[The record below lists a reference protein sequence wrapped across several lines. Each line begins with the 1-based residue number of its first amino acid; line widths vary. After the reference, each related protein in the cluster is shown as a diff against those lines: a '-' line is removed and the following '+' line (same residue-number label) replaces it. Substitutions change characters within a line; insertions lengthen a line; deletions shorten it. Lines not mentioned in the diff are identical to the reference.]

1 MTSEQ
6 KRIMALE
13 STIQD
18 LLNAMEE
25 ARMGF
30 GSRYANRIRQKLNQD
45 RQAYKFSSNTKTA
58 PKPATP
64 AAPEEVTP
72 A

>member
-1 MTSEQ
+1 MTPEQ

-13 STIQD
+13 SSIQD
-18 LLNAMEE
+18 LLSAMEE
-25 ARMGF
+25 ARIGF
-30 GSRYANRIRQKLNQD
+30 GSRYANRIRQKINQD
-45 RQAYKFSSNTKTA
+45 RQAYKFTKTA

-64 AAPEEVTP
+64 AAPEEVAP